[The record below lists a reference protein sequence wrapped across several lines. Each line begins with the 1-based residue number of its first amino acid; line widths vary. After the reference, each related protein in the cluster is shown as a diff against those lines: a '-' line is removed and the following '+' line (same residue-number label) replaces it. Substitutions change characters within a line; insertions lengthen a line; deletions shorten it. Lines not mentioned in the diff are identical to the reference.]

1 MFLHSGNG
9 GAVNGS
15 VINGRGLRH
24 RRLPREQLIGLAAE
38 VASGEKQFEPS
49 LGQLCDAFD
58 IRPAELRAELKE
70 RAEQSSAD
78 RIERVLNA
86 FAAAMAAFRSC
97 TEGERKL
104 AQQIIDERYFHR
116 T

>member
-1 MFLHSGNG
+1 MSHLNNGNG

-15 VINGRGLRH
+15 VISGRGLRH
-24 RRLPREQLIGLAAE
+24 RPSEQLISLAAD
-38 VASGEKQFEPS
+38 VASGEKQFDPS
-49 LGQLCDAFD
+49 LGQICNAFG

-70 RAEQSSAD
+70 RAEQASAD
-78 RIERVLNA
+78 RIEHVLDT